1 MPYAVSVA
9 KVAREV
15 GLQVEVDVT
24 ERGVGAGL
32 KLATKKETPWA
43 LIVGGEEQQTNRVTL
58 HNLVT
63 GEEHVVDIHSF
74 AHKISGEELP
84 V

>member
-1 MPYAVSVA
+1 MPYALSVA

-74 AHKISGEELP
+74 AHHISGEEQP